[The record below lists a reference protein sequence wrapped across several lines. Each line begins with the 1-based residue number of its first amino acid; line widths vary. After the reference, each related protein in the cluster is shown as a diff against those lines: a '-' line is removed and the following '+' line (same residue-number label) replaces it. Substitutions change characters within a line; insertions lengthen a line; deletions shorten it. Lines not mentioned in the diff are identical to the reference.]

1 MQEHDWTFRRATESR
16 ILRQRARTAVG
27 GIVDSCLARA
37 VIEVVLIGCR
47 LQARSLTRPAP
58 AILRSFGGFCCGDA
72 VQVAG
77 EATGSCLRIGFGPN
91 GGRVRGRGR
100 ADEVEGGVSPVLGRA
115 TLDRDLIAS
124 AGTFFCEW
132 GRRAEEET
140 AFLGVCYYYLE
151 WIIIIYA
158 RDV

>member
-72 VQVAG
+72 VQDAG
-77 EATGSCLRIGFGPN
+77 EATGSCLRIGLGPN

-100 ADEVEGGVSPVLGRA
+100 RSARSLAGRPLTGILSQVRAHFFASGVGGQIWDRGRK
-115 TLDRDLIAS
+115 
-124 AGTFFCEW
+124 EM
-132 GRRAEEET
+132 
-140 AFLGVCYYYLE
+140 AFLGVCYDYMK
-151 WIIIIYA
+151 WTCA
-158 RDV
+158 RDI